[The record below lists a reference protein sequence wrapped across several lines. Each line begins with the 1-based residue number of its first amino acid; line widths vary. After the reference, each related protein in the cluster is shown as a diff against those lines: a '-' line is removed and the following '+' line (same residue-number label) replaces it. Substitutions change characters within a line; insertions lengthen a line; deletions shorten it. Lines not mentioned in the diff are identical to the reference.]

1 MVSKGCTCHDW
12 EGVVVG
18 MALSMEEA
26 MTRWVFIWPE
36 IRNQV
41 SGRTRGRYDLK

>member
-1 MVSKGCTCHDW
+1 MVSKGCICHDW

-18 MALSMEEA
+18 MALSAEGA
-26 MTRWVFIWPE
+26 MTQWVFIWPE
-36 IRNQV
+36 IQKQV